1 MLLGLQTITSK
12 HMSILSED
20 NSYNRGDTVVSL

>member
-1 MLLGLQTITSK
+1 MLLGLQMITSK